1 MEFRV
6 QVVDTSYRDVYNSST
21 DKRLM
26 YSDCKVIVWNGEWKE
41 SIWFSSLSSAND
53 FADILC
59 RHYHLGHF
67 NKMSQLRFF
76 EFVASLVKL
85 SKKDRRLSTIEVA
98 RMIEEIGEVE
108 L

>member
-6 QVVDTSYRDVYNSST
+6 QVVDTSYKDVYNSTT

-41 SIWFSSLSSAND
+41 SIWFSNLSSAND

-76 EFVASLVKL
+76 EFCSEL
-85 SKKDRRLSTIEVA
+85 SSVVKKDRRLSTIDVA
-98 RMIEEIGEVE
+98 RMIEEIGGVE

>member
-26 YSDCKVIVWNGEWKE
+26 YSDCNVIVWNGAWKE
-41 SIWFSSLSSAND
+41 SILFSRLSSAND

-59 RHYHLGHF
+59 RNYDSLNF
-67 NKMSQLRFF
+67 AVNL
-76 EFVASLVKL
+76 VAL
-85 SKKDRRLSTIEVA
+85 SKKTVDYL
-98 RMIEEIGEVE
+98 